1 MENTKWV
8 IDPAHSALQF
18 TVKHLMISTLRGTFT
33 EIEGTVEAG
42 EHFENA
48 KFSFSA
54 KVSSIN
60 TNDEKRDTHL
70 KSADFFDA
78 EKFPK
83 LSFSSTSFTKKGD
96 DIFELIGNLTIKG
109 ITKPVTLTAI
119 YGGIAIDP
127 WANTKAGFEIKG
139 AIDRKEYGLTWNVA
153 IEAGGTM
160 VSEEVAII
168 ADIQLL
174 KK

>member
-8 IDPAHSALQF
+8 IDPAHSTLQF
-18 TVKHLMISTLRGTFT
+18 NVQHLNITTLRGTFT
-33 EIEGTVEAG
+33 EIEGTVEAA

-54 KVSSIN
+54 NVNSIN

-83 LSFSSTSFTKKGD
+83 LSFTSTNFTKKGGD
-96 DIFELIGNLTIKG
+96 KFELTGNLTIKD
-109 ITKPVTLTAI
+109 ITKPITLTAI
-119 YGGIAIDP
+119 YGGTAKDP
-127 WANTKAGFEIKG
+127 WGNTKAGFEIKG
-139 AIDRKEYGLTWNVA
+139 KIDRREYGLTWNVA
-153 IEAGGTM
+153 IEAGGKM
-160 VSEEVAII
+160 VSEEVALI

>member
-1 MENTKWV
+1 MKTTKWV
-8 IDPAHSALQF
+8 IDPAHSTLQF
-18 TVKHLMISTLRGTFT
+18 TVKHLNITTLRGTFT
-33 EIEGTVEAG
+33 EIEGSVEAA
-42 EHFENA
+42 ENFDNA

-54 KVSSIN
+54 NVSSIN

-83 LSFSSTSFTKKGD
+83 ISFTSTNFMKKGD
-96 DIFELIGNLTIKG
+96 DKFELTGNLSIKD
-109 ITKPVTLTAI
+109 ITKPITLTVI
-119 YGGIAIDP
+119 YGGTAKDP
-127 WANTKAGFEIKG
+127 WGNTKAGFEIKG
-139 AIDRKEYGLTWNVA
+139 EIDRKEYGLSWNVA
-153 IEAGGTM
+153 IDAGGTM
-160 VSEEVAII
+160 VGEVVSLI

>member
-1 MENTKWV
+1 MESTKWV

-54 KVSSIN
+54 NVSSIN

-83 LSFSSTSFTKKGD
+83 LSFSSTSFTKKEE

-119 YGGIAIDP
+119 YGGIAKDP

-139 AIDRKEYGLTWNVA
+139 VIDRKEYGLTWNVA

-168 ADIQLL
+168 ADVQLL